1 MTKKKA
7 ETSIGDV
14 RNRELRKEK
23 SSEERGTD
31 NKKERIK
38 KGIQKFA

>member
-14 RNRELRKEK
+14 WNREKRKGK
-23 SSEERGTD
+23 SSEEKGTD
-31 NKKERIK
+31 NNKERIK
-38 KGIQKFA
+38 KGIQEFA

>member
-14 RNRELRKEK
+14 RNREKRKGK
-23 SSEERGTD
+23 SSEEKGTD

-38 KGIQKFA
+38 KGIQEFA

>member
-14 RNRELRKEK
+14 RNREKRKGK
-23 SSEERGTD
+23 SSGGKGTD
-31 NKKERIK
+31 NNKERIK
-38 KGIQKFA
+38 KGIQEFA

>member
-14 RNRELRKEK
+14 RNKK
-23 SSEERGTD
+23 KGKVPK
-31 NKKERIK
+31 KKELITKKVFRILPEYL
-38 KGIQKFA
+38 F